1 MLREEKKVGSG
12 QGGEVLSWGRKVRR
26 VGGGKGI
33 LGGDFLV
40 CFWGVEKVGVVGYL
54 VVLYILSRF
63 VMSGFWVGR
72 FVFLAFFLMG
82 FGCFSLRAEVVTRS
96 IDDIVALARPYSAEL
111 SALDKEAKAKQS
123 LAVQAGTPSNPTLE
137 LEGSTG
143 TLTGSPDTRG
153 ASIGISQEFSL
164 YGKLRLRRKAIEREA
179 EALVRK
185 RDNAARLL
193 KEEISTMLLDYL
205 LSDERYALAADMVK
219 LNGELA
225 LIAGERFKAGDIPE
239 LELNITKV
247 ELARAENRV
256 LEVDRA
262 RLALRINIASL
273 TGLQATDIV
282 LSDKLSSAVPLL
294 QTQDIATQSLSLRP
308 DYLALGL
315 EREKAET
322 EYRLAKVEGLP
333 NPTVGIFAQWQK
345 SSVEVGGMSAINR
358 DRIVGLRLSVPI
370 PVFNRNN
377 GGRAEAQ
384 AMLDAADYRCKALER
399 TIKAEVEAAI
409 AGLSSSER
417 IVSLFDRGIIPQL
430 TENLKLTQEAY
441 RVGEVGIL
449 SVTDQQKKFFE
460 VHETYLSALHARRV
474 AFIKLESVSATN
486 LQGGVQ

>member
-1 MLREEKKVGSG
+1 MVYFLGLFSG
-12 QGGEVLSWGRKVRR
+12 
-26 VGGGKGI
+26 
-33 LGGDFLV
+33 F
-40 CFWGVEKVGVVGYL
+40 EKVGVVGYL
-54 VVLYILSRF
+54 VVLYILSTF

-72 FVFLAFFLMG
+72 FVFLTFFLMG
-82 FGCFSLRAEVVTRS
+82 VGCFSLRAEAVPRS
-96 IDDIVALARPYSAEL
+96 INDIVGFAQKYSTEL
-111 SALDKEAKAKQS
+111 SALDNEAKAKQS

-143 TLTGSPDTRG
+143 TLTGSPDTGG
-153 ASIGISQEFSL
+153 ASIGISQEFFL
-164 YGKLRLRRKAIEREA
+164 YGKLRLRRKALEREA

-205 LSDERYALAADMVK
+205 LSDQRYELAVDMVK
-219 LNGELA
+219 LNRELA
-225 LIAGERFKAGDIPE
+225 ATAGERFKAGDIPE

-247 ELARAENRV
+247 ELARAENR
-256 LEVDRA
+256 LFEVDRA
-262 RLALRINIASL
+262 RLALRVNIASL
-273 TGLQATDIV
+273 TGLQDGDIV
-282 LSDKLSSAVPLL
+282 LSDKLSSALPSP
-294 QTQDIATQSLSLRP
+294 QTQDLVKKSLSLRP
-308 DYLALGL
+308 DYLALCL

-345 SSVEVGGMSAINR
+345 NSVEVGGMSAINR
-358 DRIVGLRLSVPI
+358 DRILGLRLSVPI
-370 PVFNRNN
+370 PMFDSNN
-377 GGRAEAQ
+377 GGRAAAQ
-384 AMLDAADYRCKALER
+384 ALLDAADYRRAALER

-409 AGLSSSER
+409 AGLSSAER

-449 SVTDQQKKFFE
+449 SVTDQQKKFLE
-460 VHETYLSALHARRV
+460 VHETYLSALHSRRV

-486 LQGGVQ
+486 LNGVVQ